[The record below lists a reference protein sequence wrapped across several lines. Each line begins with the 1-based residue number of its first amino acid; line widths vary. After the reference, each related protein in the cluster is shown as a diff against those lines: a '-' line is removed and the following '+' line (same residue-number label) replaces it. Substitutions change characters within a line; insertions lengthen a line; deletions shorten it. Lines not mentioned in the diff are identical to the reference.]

1 MIHEHVQVT
10 NDTLS
15 LDSTSILAQTPDIC
29 QVHFIQSYVTEP
41 IKKLAHWA
49 LPRFEIWIILG
60 TYKTLFHYSHVR
72 NFNSN
77 LQHQH

>member
-29 QVHFIQSYVTEP
+29 QVHFIQTHVTETVE
-41 IKKLAHWA
+41 KLAHWGLA
-49 LPRFEIWIILG
+49 
-60 TYKTLFHYSHVR
+60 
-72 NFNSN
+72 
-77 LQHQH
+77 